1 MKNILFLF
9 CFQFLFSQN
18 ISPEEKFTA
27 SKNYIYLAKFEF
39 YKKDYKKASA
49 LFKKAFSYHVADD
62 SYDLLDAAAN
72 SLYNGD
78 NDLAEKYIVEAITDH
93 KAPLEFIIDY
103 KKFESYKNNSFFKE
117 LPNKYN
123 TYFNGF
129 YAKRKNLKAYL
140 AADLLMEKDQMI
152 RHIITDLDNN
162 AESTPA
168 TRKLIYNEMD
178 IVDERNAQ
186 ELIELTKKYGYQDRA
201 WLLLWH
207 HRLQF
212 NDENSP
218 FWQFFKPVIE
228 KEIKEGRLHKSF
240 FVSFEEDNYTDLHQK
255 QKYGLFPQMYMS
267 YPIADIKNIDRL
279 REDAGL
285 PPLSFEII
293 VNGYPPVDGYKISEA
308 DLQKELERRVAKYE
322 MMKSHD
328 N

>member
-27 SKNYIYLAKFEF
+27 SKNYIYLANFGF
-39 YKKDYKKASA
+39 YKKDYKKSCI
-49 LFKKAFSYHVADD
+49 LFKKAFSYHPADD
-62 SYDLLDAAAN
+62 SYNLLDAAASALN
-72 SLYNGD
+72 NGE
-78 NDLAEKYIVEAITDH
+78 NDLFEKYIIEAITDH
-93 KAPLEFIIDY
+93 KAPLDFITDY
-103 KKFESYKNNSFFKE
+103 EKFKGYKNNCFLKQ
-117 LPNKYN
+117 LPSNYDA
-123 TYFNGF
+123 YFNGF

-152 RHIITDLDNN
+152 RFIINDLNNN
-162 AESTPA
+162 AEETQA
-168 TRKLIYNEMD
+168 TKKLIYKELD

-207 HRLQF
+207 HRDEL

-218 FWQFFKPVIE
+218 FWQFFKPVIN
-228 KEIKEGRLHKSF
+228 KEIKDGRLHKSF
-240 FVSFEEDNYTDLHQK
+240 FAPFEEDNYTTLHQK

-267 YPIADIKNIDRL
+267 YPIANIKNVDKL
-279 REDAGL
+279 REDVGL
-285 PPLSFEII
+285 PPLSFDII
-293 VNGYPPVDGYKISEA
+293 VNGYPQPDGYKISEA
-308 DLQKELERRVAKYE
+308 ELQKELERRVAKYE

-328 N
+328 